1 MSILIHLPPVTSLSK
16 MTLEEAIDKRHS
28 KRQFKPDALTMEEMS
43 RLLWA
48 AQGMNAAGTRTVPS
62 AGALYPLEIYT
73 VTAEGVYRYGPKGHE
88 LQQIKKNCDDRNY
101 LAAGCVG
108 QMWMANAPLI
118 IVIAAD
124 PDKTLAK
131 YGERGHRYVCM
142 EAGNV
147 SQNISLQAT
156 ALGMGTTI
164 VGAFDDVYVHKLLG
178 LMTGMF
184 PLLIM
189 PVGKV

>member
-1 MSILIHLPPVTSLSK
+1 MSILIHLPPVTPLSK

-62 AGALYPLEIYT
+62 AGALYPLEIYL
-73 VTAEGVYRYGPKGHE
+73 VTKDGVYRYGPKGHE
-88 LQQIKKNCDDRNY
+88 LQQIKDHDIRNY
-101 LAAGCVG
+101 LAAACVG
-108 QMWMANAPLI
+108 QMWMANAPMI
-118 IVIAAD
+118 IVIAAE
-124 PDKTLAK
+124 PDKTLGK
-131 YGERGHRYVCM
+131 YGDRGHRYVCM

-156 ALGMGTTI
+156 ALGLGTTI
-164 VGAFDDVYVHKLLG
+164 IGAFKDSDVHTLLG
-178 LMTGMF
+178 LLTGVY
-184 PLLIM
+184 PLLLM